1 MKVRLLKISL
11 LFFLFWV
18 LFPVFVSAQTQSQ
31 PIPDQTFKAKV
42 TKIVEEKKTTRENGS
57 ISVMQKLGLKGLDGK
72 WEDKEII
79 FDGTRYDVVAAKTYK
94 VGDKVIVNYNKD
106 SEGQDIFFVI
116 DYVRQGWIYWLALIF
131 AVVVIA
137 IGKFKGVR
145 ALVVLTLTFF
155 IILKFIIPKILTG
168 SNPLLI
174 SMIGSLFIL
183 ILSVYVTEG
192 LKRKS
197 TLAIISVFISLI
209 IIGLLSVL
217 FTSLTKLTGFASEE
231 ALYLVGFVSQ
241 TINMQGLLLA
251 GIIIGALG
259 VLDDV
264 VITQISL
271 VQELKIT
278 NPQLSKKQLYT
289 KAMKVGIS
297 HMASMVNTLFLAYA
311 GASLPLL
318 LLFSMSS
325 SIGLSNALNGEMITT
340 EIVRTLIGSIGLVLS
355 IPIATLLGVW
365 FMDKNKQVKINP
377 N

>member
-1 MKVRLLKISL
+1 MKTKLLKISL
-11 LFFLFWV
+11 IFFLFCF
-18 LFPVFVSAQTQSQ
+18 LFPIIASAQTQNQ
-31 PIPDQTFKAKV
+31 PIQDQTFKARV
-42 TKIVEEKKTTRENGS
+42 AEIVEEKKTTRENGS
-57 ISVMQKLGLKGLDGK
+57 VSVMQKLKLKGLDGK
-72 WEDKEII
+72 WKDQEIV
-79 FDGTRYDVVAAKTYK
+79 FDGTKYDVVAAKTYK
-94 VGDKVIVNYNKD
+94 TGDKVIVSQNKNSTGED
-106 SEGQDIFFVI
+106 VFFVI
-116 DYVRQGWIYWLALIF
+116 DYVRQGWVYWLAIIF

-137 IGKFKGVR
+137 IGRLKGVR
-145 ALVVLTLTFF
+145 ALIVLALTFF
-155 IILKFIIPKILTG
+155 IILKFIIPRILAG
-168 SNPLLI
+168 SSPLLI
-174 SMIGSLFIL
+174 SMIGSLLIL
-183 ILSVYVTEG
+183 ILAVYITEG

-197 TLAIISVFISLI
+197 ALVVISVFISLV
-209 IIGLLSVL
+209 IIGLLSIL
-217 FTSLTKLTGFASEE
+217 FTFLTKLTGFASDE
-231 ALYLVGFVSQ
+231 ALYLIGFASQ
-241 TINMQGLLLA
+241 TVNMQGLLLA

-289 KAMKVGIS
+289 KAMKVGVS

-325 SIGLSNALNGEMITT
+325 SVGLSNALNSEMITT

-365 FMDKNKQVKINP
+365 FMQKNKQVKIN
-377 N
+377 